1 MPHISRQLTFLS
13 RHQSQNCKI
22 IPLRGSRIAGN
33 RRRAAEGDEMQ
44 DKTTTADQAMALIR
58 DGDVVTTT
66 GFVQSCI
73 PEMLHAALE
82 KRFLDKGHPRDL
94 TLVMCAGAGDSK
106 GLGTGRLHHEGL
118 LRRVIAGNFGRM
130 PKVAQAALDEKICGY
145 NLPQGV
151 ISQLYRACAAG
162 QPGLFSKVGLH
173 TFVDPRLGGGKVNKR
188 TKEDIVKSHVIDGEE
203 WLFYK
208 ATKIDVAFIRGTSAD
223 PFGNISMEKEALTLD
238 CLAQAMAA
246 HNNGGIV
253 IAQVERIVEEGSIS
267 PKDVKIPGLLVDCV
281 VVADPEEMH
290 RMNYGVAYDPGLS
303 GEIRVP
309 TKGMPKMPLDQ
320 RKIIARR
327 AAFELPPNGA
337 VNLGVGAPDGV
348 AAIANEEKVT
358 PYITLTTEAGA
369 VGGVLAGGSS
379 FGSSRNAHAVI
390 DQNQMFDFYDGG
402 GLDLTCLGMAE
413 CDHLGNVNSSRFGG
427 KLNGSGGF
435 INISQNSRAVVFAG
449 TFTAG
454 GLQVAIEDGA
464 LKILQEGRNR
474 KFVSD
479 IEQVTFSG
487 RYASD
492 RNQPVLYVTERCVF
506 QLTPQGIELIE
517 VAPGIDIDRDILAH
531 MDFLPVMENVI
542 EMDARIFREEPMG
555 LLDDLLNANLA
566 DRVTYEAERNMMF
579 VNLEGWSIKKKQDVE
594 DLTRVLEDACQKTGR
609 KVKSI
614 VNQNGFRVAED
625 LYEDYMKSVVY
636 LLKRYSITT
645 AHFSTSGFMRL
656 KMREALS
663 SRSLRPHIFETS
675 EEARMAL
682 EGSV

>member
-1 MPHISRQLTFLS
+1 M
-13 RHQSQNCKI
+13 K
-22 IPLRGSRIAGN
+22 
-33 RRRAAEGDEMQ
+33 
-44 DKTTTADQAMALIR
+44 DKTTTTEQAMALIR

-82 KRFLDKGHPRDL
+82 KRFLDQGAPRDL
-94 TLVMCAGAGDSK
+94 TLIMCAGAGDSK
-106 GLGTGRLHHEGL
+106 GLGTGRLHHDGL

-130 PKVAQAALDEKICGY
+130 PKVAQAAQENKICGY

-173 TFVDPRLGGGKVNKR
+173 TYVDPRHGGGKVNKV
-188 TKEDIVKSHVIDGEE
+188 TEEDIVKYVQVDGED

-223 PFGNISMEKEALTLD
+223 RSGNISMEREALTLD

-253 IAQVERIVEEGSIS
+253 IAQVERIVEDGSIK

-281 VVADPEEMH
+281 CIADDPEMH
-290 RMNYGVAYDPGLS
+290 RMNYGVQHNPALS

-309 TKGMPKMPLDQ
+309 LGGIPKMPLDQ

-348 AAIANEEKVT
+348 AAVANEEKAT

-379 FGSSRNAHAVI
+379 FGSSANADAII

-413 CDHLGNVNSSRFGG
+413 CDAEGSVNASRFGG
-427 KLNGSGGF
+427 RLNGCGGF

-454 GLQVAIEDGA
+454 GLKVAVENGELRIV
-464 LKILQEGRNR
+464 QEGRNK
-474 KFVSD
+474 KFVRL
-479 IEQVTFSG
+479 IEQITFSG
-487 RYASD
+487 PYASQ
-492 RNQPVLYVTERCVF
+492 RSQPVLYVTERCVL
-506 QLTPQGIELIE
+506 QLTPKGLELIE
-517 VAPGIDIDRDILAH
+517 IAPGIDLQRDILDQ
-531 MDFLPVMENVI
+531 MEFRPIIENVAL
-542 EMDARIFREEPMG
+542 MDPRIFREEPMG
-555 LLDDLLNANLA
+555 LMKDLLNLNLSE
-566 DRVTYEAERNMMF
+566 RVTYDAARHTMF
-579 VNLEGWSIKKKQDVE
+579 LNLEGWSVRKKQDVE
-594 DLTRVLEDACQKTGR
+594 DLARVLQDAFARSGR
-609 KVKSI
+609 DVNM
-614 VNQNGFRVAED
+614 VMNQNGFRIAED
-625 LYEDYMKSVVY
+625 LQDDYAASVGES
-636 LLKRYSITT
+636 LDRNSASIAHYTT
-645 AHFSTSGFMRL
+645 SAFMRL
-656 KMREALS
+656 KMQGELA
-663 SRSLRPHIFETS
+663 SRSVQPHIFES
-675 EEARMAL
+675 GEEAHQAIW
-682 EGSV
+682 GS

>member
-1 MPHISRQLTFLS
+1 M
-13 RHQSQNCKI
+13 K
-22 IPLRGSRIAGN
+22 
-33 RRRAAEGDEMQ
+33 
-44 DKTTTADQAMALIR
+44 DKTTTTEQAMALIR

-82 KRFLDKGHPRDL
+82 KRFVNEGAPRDL
-94 TLVMCAGAGDSK
+94 TLIMCAGAGDSK
-106 GLGTGRLHHEGL
+106 GLGTGRLHHDGL

-130 PKVAQAALDEKICGY
+130 PKVAQAAQENKICGY

-173 TFVDPRLGGGKVNKR
+173 TYVDPRHGGGKVNSV
-188 TKEDIVKSHVIDGEE
+188 TEEDIVKHVEVDGED

-223 PFGNISMEKEALTLD
+223 RSGNISMEREALTLD

-253 IAQVERIVEEGSIS
+253 IAQVERIVEDGSIK

-281 VVADPEEMH
+281 CLADDPDMH
-290 RMNYGVAYDPGLS
+290 RMNYGVQHNPALS

-309 TKGMPKMPLDQ
+309 VEGIAKMPLDQ

-348 AAIANEEKVT
+348 AAVANEEKAT

-379 FGSSRNAHAVI
+379 FGSSANADAII

-413 CDHLGNVNSSRFGG
+413 CDAEGSVNASRFGG
-427 KLNGSGGF
+427 RLNG
-435 INISQNSRAVVFAG
+435 
-449 TFTAG
+449 
-454 GLQVAIEDGA
+454 
-464 LKILQEGRNR
+464 
-474 KFVSD
+474 
-479 IEQVTFSG
+479 
-487 RYASD
+487 
-492 RNQPVLYVTERCVF
+492 
-506 QLTPQGIELIE
+506 
-517 VAPGIDIDRDILAH
+517 
-531 MDFLPVMENVI
+531 
-542 EMDARIFREEPMG
+542 
-555 LLDDLLNANLA
+555 
-566 DRVTYEAERNMMF
+566 
-579 VNLEGWSIKKKQDVE
+579 
-594 DLTRVLEDACQKTGR
+594 
-609 KVKSI
+609 
-614 VNQNGFRVAED
+614 
-625 LYEDYMKSVVY
+625 
-636 LLKRYSITT
+636 
-645 AHFSTSGFMRL
+645 
-656 KMREALS
+656 
-663 SRSLRPHIFETS
+663 
-675 EEARMAL
+675 
-682 EGSV
+682 

>member
-1 MPHISRQLTFLS
+1 M
-13 RHQSQNCKI
+13 K
-22 IPLRGSRIAGN
+22 
-33 RRRAAEGDEMQ
+33 
-44 DKTTTADQAMALIR
+44 DKTTTAEQAMALIR

-82 KRFLDKGHPRDL
+82 KRFLDEGAPRDL
-94 TLVMCAGAGDSK
+94 TLIMCAGAGDSK
-106 GLGTGRLHHEGL
+106 GLGTGRLHHDGL

-130 PKVAQAALDEKICGY
+130 PKVAEAAQENKICGY

-173 TFVDPRLGGGKVNKR
+173 TYVDPRHGGGKVNKV
-188 TKEDIVKSHVIDGEE
+188 TEEDIVNHVEVDGEE

-223 PFGNISMEKEALTLD
+223 RSGNISMEREALTLD

-253 IAQVERIVEEGSIS
+253 IAQVERIVEDGSIR
-267 PKDVKIPGLLVDCV
+267 PKDVQIPGLLVDCV
-281 VVADPEEMH
+281 VLADDPEMH
-290 RMNYGVAYDPGLS
+290 RMNYGVQHNPALS

-309 TKGMPKMPLDQ
+309 VEGMPKMQLDQ

-379 FGSSRNAHAVI
+379 FGSSANADAII

-413 CDHLGNVNSSRFGG
+413 CDAQGSVNASRFGG
-427 KLNGSGGF
+427 RLNGCGGF

-454 GLQVAIEDGA
+454 GLRVAVEDGN
-464 LKILQEGRNR
+464 LRIVQEGRNK
-474 KFVSD
+474 KFVRL
-479 IEQVTFSG
+479 IEQITFSG
-487 RYASD
+487 PFASE
-492 RNQPVLYVTERCVF
+492 RSQPVLYVTERCVF
-506 QLTPQGIELIE
+506 QLTPAGLELIE
-517 VAPGIDIDRDILAH
+517 IAPGIDLERDILGQ
-531 MDFLPVMENVI
+531 MDFKPIIENVAT
-542 EMDARIFREEPMG
+542 MDTRIFREEPMG
-555 LLDDLLNANLA
+555 LLDDLLNINLSE
-566 DRVTYEAERNMMF
+566 RVTYDAARNIMF
-579 VNLEGWSIKKKQDVE
+579 LNLEGWSIKKKQDID
-594 DLTRVLEDACQKTGR
+594 DLARVLSEACDKTGKR
-609 KVKSI
+609 VNAV
-614 VNQNGFRVAED
+614 VNQNGFRIAED
-625 LYEDYMKSVVY
+625 LYDDYAETIE
-636 LLKRYSITT
+636 KRLQDCAASTARYTT
-645 AHFSTSGFMRL
+645 SAFMRL
-656 KMREALS
+656 KMKETLAARGVQ
-663 SRSLRPHIFETS
+663 PHIFES
-675 EEARMAL
+675 GEEAHQAIR
-682 EGSV
+682 EQQS

>member
-1 MPHISRQLTFLS
+1 M
-13 RHQSQNCKI
+13 K
-22 IPLRGSRIAGN
+22 
-33 RRRAAEGDEMQ
+33 
-44 DKTTTADQAMALIR
+44 DKTTTTEQAMALIR

-82 KRFLDKGHPRDL
+82 KRFLEQGAPRDL
-94 TLVMCAGAGDSK
+94 TLIMCAGAGDSK
-106 GLGTGRLHHEGL
+106 GLGTGRLHHDGL

-130 PKVAQAALDEKICGY
+130 PKVAQAAQENKICGY

-173 TFVDPRLGGGKVNKR
+173 TYVDPRHGGGRVNKV
-188 TKEDIVKSHVIDGEE
+188 TEEDIVKHVEVDGED

-223 PFGNISMEKEALTLD
+223 RSGNISMEREALTLD

-253 IAQVERIVEEGSIS
+253 IAQVERIVEDGSIK

-281 VVADPEEMH
+281 CVAENPEMH
-290 RMNYGVAYDPGLS
+290 RMNYGVQHNPALS

-309 TKGMPKMPLDQ
+309 VEGIAKMTLDQ

-348 AAIANEEKVT
+348 AAVANEEKAT

-379 FGSSRNAHAVI
+379 FGSSANADAII

-413 CDHLGNVNSSRFGG
+413 CDAEGSVNASRFGG
-427 KLNGSGGF
+427 RLNGCGGF

-454 GLQVAIEDGA
+454 GLKVAVENGELRIV
-464 LKILQEGRNR
+464 QEGRNK
-474 KFVSD
+474 KFVRL
-479 IEQVTFSG
+479 IEQITFSG
-487 RYASD
+487 PYASQ
-492 RNQPVLYVTERCVF
+492 RSQPVLYVTERCVL
-506 QLTPQGIELIE
+506 QLTPKGLELIE
-517 VAPGIDIDRDILAH
+517 IAPGIDLQRDILDQ
-531 MDFLPVMENVI
+531 MEFKPIIENVAL
-542 EMDARIFREEPMG
+542 MDSRIFRDEPMG
-555 LLDDLLNANLA
+555 LMNDLLNLNLSE
-566 DRVTYEAERNMMF
+566 RVTYDAARHTMF
-579 VNLEGWSIKKKQDVE
+579 LNLEGWSVRKKQDVE
-594 DLTRVLEDACQKTGR
+594 DLDRVLRNAFAKSGR
-609 KVKSI
+609 DVNI
-614 VNQNGFRVAED
+614 VMNQNGFRIAED
-625 LYEDYMKSVVY
+625 LQDGYAASVGKTLEKNSASVAHY
-636 LLKRYSITT
+636 TT
-645 AHFSTSGFMRL
+645 SAFMRL
-656 KMREALS
+656 KMQGELA
-663 SRSLRPHIFETS
+663 SRSVQPHIFES
-675 EEARMAL
+675 GEEAHQAIW
-682 EGSV
+682 GS